1 MADSAAP
8 ACEASDRKT
17 QMFREAENAP
27 SVIAHQLRENRRTIS
42 RLASALR
49 GMRPRAIV
57 TGARGSSDNAATYAK
72 YFIETRIGIITSSI
86 GLSIGSVYD
95 TKADFRNT
103 VFLAISQSG
112 QSPDLLA
119 SVEKA
124 KSGGAFIIALVNDVH
139 SPLAV
144 LAHETIP
151 LLAGPEK
158 SVAATKTYLAS
169 VAAIAALVA
178 AWCEDR
184 VLLAGLA
191 QLPDLMQQA
200 WDMDWSGATTSLSPA
215 RDLYTIGRGMGF
227 GCAQE
232 AALKFKE
239 TCGLHAEAFSAAEVR
254 HGPMALVKSGF
265 PVFMFSQND
274 ETRAGMQELAKN
286 FISAGARVMVA
297 GFEVSGGLCL
307 PVVETNS
314 ALAPILMAQ
323 SFYRMVNALAIARGF
338 DPDLPPNLKKVTE
351 TF

>member
-1 MADSAAP
+1 
-8 ACEASDRKT
+8 
-17 QMFREAENAP
+17 MFREAEDAP
-27 SVIAHQLRENRRTIS
+27 NIVARQLRENRQIIS

-49 GMRPRAIV
+49 GMKPRAVV

-72 YFIETRIGIITSSI
+72 YFIETRLGIITSSI

-112 QSPDLLA
+112 KSPDLLA

-124 KSGGAFIIALVNDVH
+124 KNGGAYIVVLVNDVN
-139 SPLAV
+139 SPLAA

-151 LLAGPEK
+151 LLAGAEK

-178 AWCEDR
+178 AWCDDR
-184 VLLAGLA
+184 ALQAGLA
-191 QLPDLMQQA
+191 QLPGLMDKA
-200 WDMDWSGATTSLSPA
+200 WHMDWSAAMPLLAPA

-265 PVFMFSQND
+265 PVLMFSQND
-274 ETRAGMQELAKN
+274 ETRDGMKQLAES
-286 FISAGARVMVA
+286 FLGAGARVMVT
-297 GFEVSGGLCL
+297 GFEIPGALCL
-307 PVVETNS
+307 PS
-314 ALAPILMAQ
+314 AEADPTLAPILMAQ

-338 DPDLPPNLKKVTE
+338 NPDLPPNLKKITE